1 MVYLYM
7 ILEIQQFENYVYQNI
22 GIANIEKKKIQLI
35 KKNNV
40 KSHNWMT

>member
-22 GIANIEKKKIQLI
+22 GIANIEKKKF
-35 KKNNV
+35 N
-40 KSHNWMT
+40 S